1 MWDFQNKRRFS
12 LSVCCVLNFVYGLLV
27 PEKCIGMIWI
37 CEDWTFPLS
46 STCLFVLYAFPHQSE
61 LQKNELN
68 RWHRLNCPE
77 APKLIEKLVWHT
89 KTPGSYQVV
98 SMAPSFDNCCLKF
111 RQQFRPHGPT
121 KAVNYCVL
129 HWKNSVLANHNSS
142 QFMFSR
148 PNISATIKKINEI
161 CI

>member
-1 MWDFQNKRRFS
+1 MNWDDLNLRRLNCSAFIHMFIRFVRFS
-12 LSVCCVLNFVYGLLV
+12 APVRIQN
-27 PEKCIGMIWI
+27 
-37 CEDWTFPLS
+37 
-46 STCLFVLYAFPHQSE
+46 
-61 LQKNELN
+61 NELN

-148 PNISATIKKINEI
+148 PNISCTIKIINEI
-161 CI
+161 CIKKHFLLRNSLGLLR